1 MATLEQLI
9 DEAAKSGG
17 LTALTVWPCAGGFQ
31 CNVRRANGKTEGW
44 RCITAAIPSRGIK
57 DALTGPVRVL
67 EPAADAAKD
76 EDIFG

>member
-57 DALTGPVRVL
+57 DALTGPMKAPVTPT
-67 EPAADAAKD
+67 ETG

>member
-31 CNVRRANGKTEGW
+31 CNVRRRSADGSEGW
-44 RCITAAIPSRGIK
+44 RCITAAAPSRGIR
-57 DALTGPVRVL
+57 DALEGPVRASVA
-67 EPAADAAKD
+67 PSDPG

>member
-9 DEAAKSGG
+9 DEAAKNGG

-44 RCITAAIPSRGIK
+44 RCITAAIPSRGMK
-57 DALTGPVRVL
+57 DALTGPVKAPTAPP
-67 EPAADAAKD
+67 ETG